1 MEKNLEL
8 YFKNEKGKTVTLV
21 VKEPADSLE
30 LVNVKTAQ
38 EAIVAA
44 NVFTTSGGD
53 LKEAVGA
60 SYVTKDV
67 EPLA

>member
-8 YFKNEKGKTVTLV
+8 YFKNEAGKTVTLV
-21 VKEPADSLE
+21 VKGPADGLE
-30 LVNVKTAQ
+30 LATVSNAQ
-38 EAIVAA
+38 KEIVAA

-53 LKEAVGA
+53 LKESAGA

>member
-21 VKEPADSLE
+21 VKEPADGLE
-30 LVNVKTAQ
+30 LVNVQNAQ
-38 EAIVAA
+38 KEIVAA

-53 LKEAVGA
+53 LKEAAGA

>member
-21 VKEPADSLE
+21 VKEPADGLE
-30 LVNVKTAQ
+30 LATVANAQ
-38 EAIVAA
+38 KEIVAA

-53 LKEAVGA
+53 LKEAAGA